1 MTKEEFTKK
10 LEAETLALD
19 ELLDKAMYHGLFPEP
34 GVLRAMDQSIGN
46 LEWVAWMVNNG
57 PL

>member
-19 ELLDKAMYHGLFPEP
+19 ELLDKAMYHGANHMP
-34 GVLRAMDQSIGN
+34 GSR
-46 LEWVAWMVNNG
+46 
-57 PL
+57 